1 MRLEASFVL
10 LAACGLWDDSG
21 VHALGSEDGGGGPEA
36 GLVEVIVF
44 DVDTEWMPQ
53 LVYPAYHATVDFVAP
68 DQTRQTV
75 LTDEVGIA
83 RAVVEP
89 GATVISYGGTYTEP
103 TARVFLAV
111 RPGDSII
118 VNRRRTESFVAYCV
132 GVCPNDITFELPRAG
147 GPYIVYEAR
156 VSCSR
161 DTGTTR
167 VNVEKCPNANAAT
180 VVGWARD
187 NRTGQVVSGATVLRN
202 LDLASLLGTTV
213 QMPKYESSPTRLTA
227 DFHDFPAGSSAAL
240 WDTEQFFT
248 GDSKRF
254 TWARM
259 TPTLDG
265 ANEIDIAAA
274 GDRTQFALRL
284 TPPNASEVLLQELAV
299 GRASSFAVTGN
310 DMIRPIRAPQFDVG
324 TQTVSWQNESYGRAA
339 TLARATIIGRPAA
352 GQYGVRVIAYA
363 PGNTSG
369 IVLPVLPAAY
379 TPVSAQT
386 VAVEL
391 TTIEGE
397 NYNDSLE
404 QASSRSSGRADF
416 WEPDFVGRVWT
427 TTTTI
432 GE

>member
-1 MRLEASFVL
+1 ML

-21 VHALGSEDGGGGPEA
+21 AHALGGEDGGGSDGHEA
-36 GLVEVIVF
+36 SGLVEVIVF
-44 DVDTEWMPQ
+44 DVDIEWLPG

-75 LTDEVGIA
+75 LTDEAGIA

-89 GATVISYGGTYTEP
+89 GATVISYGGTYVEP
-103 TARVFLAV
+103 TARVFMAV

-118 VNRRRTESFVAYCV
+118 VNRRRPERFSSYCV
-132 GVCPNDITFELPRAG
+132 GACQNDITFKLPRAG
-147 GPYIVYEAR
+147 GPYTVYEVR

-161 DTGTTR
+161 DTGGTQ
-167 VNVEKCPNANAAT
+167 VSVDQCPNASAAT
-180 VVGWARD
+180 AVGWARD
-187 NRTGQVVSGATVLRN
+187 NRTGELLSGATVLRN
-202 LDLASLLGTTV
+202 LDLASLLGTTAH
-213 QMPKYESSPTRLTA
+213 MPQYERSPTRLTA
-227 DFHDFPAGSSAAL
+227 EFRDFPGGSSGAR

-248 GDSKRF
+248 GDPKRF
-254 TWARM
+254 TSVSM

-265 ANEIDIAAA
+265 ANEMDIAAA
-274 GDRTQFALRL
+274 GDRTQFTLRL
-284 TPPNASEVLLQELAV
+284 TPPNASEVLLQELAA

-310 DMIRPIRAPQFDVG
+310 DMIRPIRAPQFDADS
-324 TQTVSWQNESYGRAA
+324 QTVSWQNESYGRTA

-352 GQYGVRVIAYA
+352 GQYGVRVILYA
-363 PGNTSG
+363 PGNTSE
-369 IVLPVLPAAY
+369 IVLPMLPPAY
-379 TPVSAQT
+379 TPISART

-391 TTIEGE
+391 STIEGE

-416 WEPDFVGRVWT
+416 WQPDFVGRVWT
-427 TTTTI
+427 TTTSI